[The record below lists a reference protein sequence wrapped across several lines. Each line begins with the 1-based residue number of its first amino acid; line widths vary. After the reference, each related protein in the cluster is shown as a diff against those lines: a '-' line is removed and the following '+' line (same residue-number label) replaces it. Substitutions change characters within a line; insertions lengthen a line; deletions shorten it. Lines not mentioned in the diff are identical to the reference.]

1 MFVPL
6 RGSSLHGN
14 ILYVGNRSSLRDLVY
29 LGSFEFFAFAETF
42 VVLFLRGVELV
53 VVLFDLL
60 VDVLVNRFVFS
71 LSALCVFDVFFIW
84 LCHVDA
90 LRNMSWH
97 WLFVSGNSNSFIPSP
112 TLPFAKKL
120 NDTVHLSK
128 SCGLVVT

>member
-71 LSALCVFDVFFIW
+71 LSALCVFDVFFIV
-84 LCHVDA
+84 CHLA
-90 LRNMSWH
+90 PSYQLRY
-97 WLFVSGNSNSFIPSP
+97 SFDQTDYLLLECYLDEIE
-112 TLPFAKKL
+112 
-120 NDTVHLSK
+120 
-128 SCGLVVT
+128 